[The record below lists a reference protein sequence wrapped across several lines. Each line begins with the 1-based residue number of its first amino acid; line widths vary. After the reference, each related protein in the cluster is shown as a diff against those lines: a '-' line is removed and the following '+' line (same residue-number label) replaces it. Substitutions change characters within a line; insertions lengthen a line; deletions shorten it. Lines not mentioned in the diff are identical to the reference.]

1 MTYKN
6 YFLTILLVMLFSS
19 STHAEIKQGA
29 PAPVFELADQYNK
42 THTLSDYRASAEARV
57 KDAAAP

>member
-19 STHAEIKQGA
+19 STHAEIKQGD
-29 PAPVFELADQYNK
+29 PAPVF
-42 THTLSDYRASAEARV
+42 
-57 KDAAAP
+57 